1 MNSYSV
7 KRHYFL
13 WARQDC
19 DWCVQAIG
27 LLNKEHLS
35 YSVFGM
41 DEEPELLEAA
51 KKNFKWETIPIIFEI
66 CMDGTTKLIG
76 GFTDLEQHLEERK
89 ENDLVYI
96 SSNQTE

>member
-1 MNSYSV
+1 MNYSSV
-7 KRHYFL
+7 NRHYFL
-13 WARQDC
+13 WAQQDC
-19 DWCVQAIG
+19 EWCVKAIG
-27 LLNKEHLS
+27 LLNKEALS

-41 DEEPELLEAA
+41 DEEPELLETA

-76 GFTDLEQHLEERK
+76 GFTDLEQYLKERK
-89 ENDLVYI
+89 ENDLVHI